1 MSASNTEGGEP
12 VEAPVSQATVLKAL
26 GVAGD
31 AVLLGGQ
38 ALAWWV
44 ARLDVPMHRVA
55 APRAYISGDID
66 FLGAIEDVERFAQAL
81 RGEAIL
87 PPRRAI
93 TALVGQVRA
102 RAGARSYF
110 GVDVIHKVIGVDAER
125 VRRNAIE
132 FILAQP
138 PGVSFKVIE
147 PVDLL
152 LSRLENLR
160 WLEEKRNAVGV
171 WQAELALLVCHAYI
185 GDMLSRGD
193 EKQARN
199 AATAIGR
206 IAAQPA
212 AVQAAREYGL
222 EVLAGVPVERFTHT
236 AFREVQWPRMV
247 AAMDHRVSPQDR
259 AAARARR
266 SF

>member
-1 MSASNTEGGEP
+1 MNASSTEDDAAGEVP
-12 VEAPVSQATVLKAL
+12 VAPATVLKAL
-26 GVAGD
+26 GVAQD

-44 ARLDVPMHRVA
+44 ARLDVPMHTIP

-66 FLGAIEDVERFAQAL
+66 FLGALDDVKRFAQAL

-110 GVDVIHKVIGVDAER
+110 GVDVIHRVVGVDADR

-132 FILAQP
+132 FTLRQP
-138 PGVSFKVIE
+138 AGVSFKVIE

-160 WLEEKRNAVGV
+160 QLEEKRNAVGV
-171 WQAELALLVCHAYI
+171 WQAELAILVCHAYI
-185 GDMLSRGD
+185 EDMLARD
-193 EKQARN
+193 NEKQARN

-206 IAAQPA
+206 MAAHA
-212 AVQAAREYGL
+212 TAIQAARAYGL
-222 EVLAGVPVERFTHT
+222 EVLAAVPAGHFSHDK
-236 AFREVQWPRMV
+236 FRQEQWPRMV
-247 AAMDHRVSPQDR
+247 AAVDKKISPEER
-259 AAARARR
+259 TAARRARP
-266 SF
+266 F